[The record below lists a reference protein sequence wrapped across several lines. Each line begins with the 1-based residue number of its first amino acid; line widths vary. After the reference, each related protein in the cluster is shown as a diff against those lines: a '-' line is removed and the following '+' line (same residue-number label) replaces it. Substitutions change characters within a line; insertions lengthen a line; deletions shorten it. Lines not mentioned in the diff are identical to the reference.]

1 MPDEIKPD
9 DSLEEQ
15 RPPEGKGTAV
25 NAVADQ
31 PGEALDNEESAESS
45 PVEDDAP
52 ADDNIE
58 ATMRKMLD
66 KDAETPQDGASQ
78 PDSDDDF
85 PDLSQVRIEETMA
98 DPAEFQQLS
107 PMAAQA
113 ATSHNIDLLLDVKMP
128 VSIEL
133 GRTEMPISELLTLG
147 PGSVVELDKLAGEPV
162 DLLVNDKIIAKGEVV
177 VVDEN
182 FGVRITMLMSPEER
196 LKSLAKQ

>member
-1 MPDEIKPD
+1 MPDGIKPD

-15 RPPEGKGTAV
+15 APPAGSGVAV
-25 NAVADQ
+25 NTAADHAEEQDPVASG
-31 PGEALDNEESAESS
+31 PAEEPAAE
-45 PVEDDAP
+45 EDD
-52 ADDNIE
+52 IE
-58 ATMRKMLD
+58 ATMRRMLEE
-66 KDAETPQDGASQ
+66 DADTPLDGISQ
-78 PDSDDDF
+78 PAGDDDF
-85 PDLSQVRIEETMA
+85 PDLSRVRTEEPMA
-98 DPAEFQQLS
+98 DRAEFQQLS
-107 PMAAQA
+107 PQA
-113 ATSHNIDLLLDVKMP
+113 APNSAPGNIELLLDVRMP
-128 VSIEL
+128 ISIEL